1 LLGDTKVRQLVNLLE
16 AKLEQGVQRHLD
28 DRMQEVVDY
37 RYFKITTVDK
47 GVENKLQL
55 RFDKYRDYKEWGTVL
70 LEATLT
76 NEALS

>member
-1 LLGDTKVRQLVNLLE
+1 
-16 AKLEQGVQRHLD
+16 
-28 DRMQEVVDY
+28 MQEVVDY
-37 RYFKITTVDK
+37 RYFKITTFDN
-47 GVENKLQL
+47 GVENKLML